1 MPRHK
6 STHIGICISDGSPA
20 SSGPLQDL
28 HTFKMTSSMPS
39 PYRSHASHHGGQ
51 HVDGAPH
58 PGCGSS
64 SRGSRRGQRAL
75 FKWRLECRRWI
86 AHHLGLRHLGYI
98 ATASCPVLSPFGST
112 RQLHRLLPAS
122 WALPRSPSGCRR
134 QCQPIPWA
142 CALAWAPAAWAA

>member
-64 SRGSRRGQRAL
+64 SQGSRRGQRALFKMAAGTPSLYFSQASHHGGQHVDGAPHPGCGSSSRGSRRGQRAL
-75 FKWRLECRRWI
+75 FKWRLECRR
-86 AHHLGLRHLGYI
+86 
-98 ATASCPVLSPFGST
+98 
-112 RQLHRLLPAS
+112 
-122 WALPRSPSGCRR
+122 
-134 QCQPIPWA
+134 
-142 CALAWAPAAWAA
+142 